1 MVGKYATLAGEALS
15 PEQEETW
22 CTIQALA
29 DRFLKADLLR
39 FAVPLW
45 NNTVLDGLK
54 HLFDLVSRRDARRR
68 RPSDRTSGS
77 EIGPSP
83 QPRAALHTP
92 QKAPASSPRP
102 AAAKAAPATRRAG
115 RSAVRFE
122 RPAMSPRPRP
132 AACSRAVAAT
142 KPRP

>member
-1 MVGKYATLAGEALS
+1 MLAGEAFS
-15 PEQEETW
+15 PEQEVAW
-22 CTIQALA
+22 RTIRALA
-29 DRFLKADLLR
+29 DRFLKADLR
-39 FAVPLW
+39 PFAVSTW
-45 NNTVLDGLK
+45 NYTVLDRLK
-54 HLFDLVSRRDARRR
+54 HLFDLVSQRDARRR

-92 QKAPASSPRP
+92 QKAPVSSPRP
-102 AAAKAAPATRRAG
+102 AAANAAPATRRAG
-115 RSAVRFE
+115 RLAVRFE
-122 RPAMSPRPRP
+122 RPAMSPRPKP